1 MPTGRFGLAAEVL
14 NGILYAIGGST
25 GGDRLGT
32 VEAYDPATDTW
43 TSQAPLPTAR
53 KDFAAGVV
61 DGILYAVGGVD
72 VNYLAL
78 GNGDRKS
85 TRLNSS
91 HQIISYAVF
100 CSIKK
105 MIYVIVFL

>member
-1 MPTGRFGLAAEVL
+1 MA
-14 NGILYAIGGST
+14 
-25 GGDRLGT
+25 T

-78 GNGDRKS
+78 ATNEAFQQP
-85 TRLNSS
+85 SS
-91 HQIISYAVF
+91 CPWPNEPQGSR
-100 CSIKK
+100 
-105 MIYVIVFL
+105 